1 MPQVS
6 RRKLDKEVKQKIYES
21 FYKALGLLGE
31 NDAKYFVNDLL
42 TPTEKIMI
50 PKRLAIA
57 ILLSQEWSYNAIRE
71 TLKVTQTTISS
82 VSKVLTFSGGL
93 RLAIEK
99 LSKNEAWRSWWQ
111 DIERLLY
118 RLSSPG
124 KTFLDDD
131 LVRHKLKH
139 KKKTL
144 V

>member
-99 LSKNEAWRSWWQ
+99 LSKNEAWRSWW
-111 DIERLLY
+111 
-118 RLSSPG
+118 
-124 KTFLDDD
+124 
-131 LVRHKLKH
+131 
-139 KKKTL
+139 
-144 V
+144 

>member
-82 VSKVLTFSGGL
+82 VSKVLTFSVGL